1 MAVRMHSEKSL
12 SAIVFC
18 IIFLVGVVPSADA
31 GESLWTY
38 SSPDDEIEDL
48 TISSDGSVIAVA
60 AGKIWL
66 FSKNGVLLGKEPYGD
81 QVILTPD
88 GSYLISSYSDS
99 LYKFKRNA
107 LSKGSESPLQKVWE
121 ASLPGPIRE
130 IDVSDD
136 GNTVVASLNRAG
148 IFIYDVNGK
157 MTGGDITRKTIAR
170 ISSQGERIIG
180 VSNGVL
186 CRYNRDAV
194 CIKSEEGQV
203 GQESPVGAMPDFLEI
218 SGTGNIAVFN
228 QGPRLRSVFPDNNT
242 LRWEKSA
249 NGDITSLAVIPSGFS
264 TLVGTANGNVTL
276 FDQSG
281 NISWS
286 YVSNSGSSQNGE
298 ITCVAL
304 SKEGTMAAAGSKN
317 GKVIVLNSTGGLILS
332 NQTKD
337 SIRHIAMSSDGSIV
351 VAMGDNTIYA
361 FAPSKQ
367 PAPPK
372 KTSTKTITPSQ
383 TKSRT
388 PVPADRSTQKPE
400 ITSAATQKITPEL
413 TQYSVI
419 KTPTQSP
426 LSGLI
431 PLAGLLTALLVMAR
445 RR

>member
-1 MAVRMHSEKSL
+1 
-12 SAIVFC
+12 
-18 IIFLVGVVPSADA
+18 
-31 GESLWTY
+31 
-38 SSPDDEIEDL
+38 
-48 TISSDGSVIAVA
+48 
-60 AGKIWL
+60 
-66 FSKNGVLLGKEPYGD
+66 
-81 QVILTPD
+81 
-88 GSYLISSYSDS
+88 
-99 LYKFKRNA
+99 
-107 LSKGSESPLQKVWE
+107 
-121 ASLPGPIRE
+121 
-130 IDVSDD
+130 
-136 GNTVVASLNRAG
+136 
-148 IFIYDVNGK
+148 
-157 MTGGDITRKTIAR
+157 
-170 ISSQGERIIG
+170 
-180 VSNGVL
+180 
-186 CRYNRDAV
+186 
-194 CIKSEEGQV
+194 
-203 GQESPVGAMPDFLEI
+203 
-218 SGTGNIAVFN
+218 
-228 QGPRLRSVFPDNNT
+228 
-242 LRWEKSA
+242 
-249 NGDITSLAVIPSGFS
+249 
-264 TLVGTANGNVTL
+264 
-276 FDQSG
+276 
-281 NISWS
+281 
-286 YVSNSGSSQNGE
+286 
-298 ITCVAL
+298 
-304 SKEGTMAAAGSKN
+304 MAAAGSKN